1 MTLFRYAVAL
11 VGVTFV
17 LLLVGGT
24 VNPTGSSLACPDW
37 PLCYGQ
43 VFPKME
49 GGVLFEHTH
58 RLVATLVGLMTIGLA
73 VAIARTRRDDR
84 ALVRR
89 GWIALG
95 LVIAQGVLGGVT
107 VILKLPLI
115 VSATHLALSMFFFCF
130 LIDIAFRLR
139 PGAWTGWVSPAGRTA
154 AAVGGLAVYFQIVLG
169 AIVRHTESGR
179 ACGQDWLL
187 CGGEL
192 WPGYGPAQLH
202 MTHRLV
208 GYLVFALLMVTGTR
222 LIRASKAADRRF
234 AKILAMTIHP
244 LITLQVIF
252 GWLTVSTGI
261 GVHPVVAHL
270 GGGAALLAIH
280 WAAFLALGTGRGT
293 N

>member
-11 VGVTFV
+11 VAVTFV

-73 VAIARTRRDDR
+73 VAIARARRDDR
-84 ALVRR
+84 DLVRR

-107 VILKLPLI
+107 VLLKLPLI

-130 LIDIAFRLR
+130 LIDIAFRLW
-139 PGAWTGWVSPAGRTA
+139 PGAWPTSAGAIDRTG
-154 AAVGGLAVYFQIVLG
+154 AVIGGLAVYFQIVLG
-169 AIVRHTESGR
+169 ALVRHTESGR

-202 MTHRLV
+202 MTHRFV
-208 GYLVFALLMVTGTR
+208 GYIVFVILMITGAR
-222 LIRASKAADRRF
+222 MLRSAKATNRRF

-244 LITLQVIF
+244 LIALQVIF

-270 GGGAALLAIH
+270 GGGAALLAVH
-280 WAAFLALGTGRGT
+280 WAAYLALGPRPGGR
-293 N
+293 